1 MKKTVMSVIL
11 LVATGLP
18 VAYGQAGQTPP
29 VAMKK
34 ENRVSIIK
42 VFDKLSK
49 SSKIPFLYS
58 STDFKDIKVD
68 ENAINYSSWNHRL
81 DISKNSI
88 R

>member
-11 LVATGLP
+11 LVTIGLP
-18 VAYGQAGQTPP
+18 IVYGQSGQTPP
-29 VAMKK
+29 VTMKK

-58 STDFKDIKVD
+58 STDFKDVFVD
-68 ENAINYSSWNHRL
+68 
-81 DISKNSI
+81 
-88 R
+88 

>member
-34 ENRVSIIK
+34 ENPVSIIK

-58 STDFKDIKVD
+58 STDFKDIKVMKMLL
-68 ENAINYSSWNHRL
+68 IIHLWNHRL